1 MIIEFRSE
9 VSFLVVLMLVFAPA
23 PFRLSQ
29 RRTHKSLEQRIP
41 SFVALQEDMA
51 KVLGNLASTYKS
63 PIGLELIP
71 SGGGLQAEDKISVK
85 VEGGTL
91 REVLDAVVKADPR
104 YEWQQVDDVINVF
117 PRAVR
122 SPILET
128 EVNAF
133 ELDQAT
139 ILDASLAVTEL
150 PEVKAKI
157 QQMGL
162 QRRDFLSIS
171 GSVPDRLSRL
181 SVSLHKITARR
192 ILNELLKAS
201 DSTYWVFFRYG
212 DHNQYFSIGWP

>member
-9 VSFLVVLMLVFAPA
+9 VSFLVVLMLIFAPA
-23 PFRLSQ
+23 PLGMSQ
-29 RRTHKSLEQRIP
+29 RSTPNSLGQRIP
-41 SFVALQEDMA
+41 SFIATQEDIA
-51 KVLGNLASTYKS
+51 KVLGRLASTYKS

-71 SGGGLQAEDKISVK
+71 KGVGLRVEDKISVK
-85 VEGGTL
+85 VEGATF

-128 EVNAF
+128 EVHAF

-139 ILDASLAVTEL
+139 MRDASLAITEL
-150 PEVKAKI
+150 PEVKAQI

-181 SVSLHKITARR
+181 SVALHNTKVRR
-192 ILNELLKAS
+192 ILNEILKVS
-201 DSTYWVFFRYG
+201 GSTYWIFFRYG
-212 DHNQYFSIGWP
+212 DHNEYFSIGWQ